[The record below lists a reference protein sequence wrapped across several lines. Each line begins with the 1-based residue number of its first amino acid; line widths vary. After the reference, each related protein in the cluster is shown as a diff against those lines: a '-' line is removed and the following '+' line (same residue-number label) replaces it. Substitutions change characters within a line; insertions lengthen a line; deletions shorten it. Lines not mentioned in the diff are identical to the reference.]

1 MAIDDEPTRKRRR
14 KKLMTGEAVEVGHF
28 HEGLQSWHLAVV
40 IECGEFFRVVEHANR
55 LSGDRISEP
64 EEVIPVSDAIEGT
77 FSTATE
83 SCRPRIRPVPPH
95 VSIGNSEIRY
105 GLCVDALV
113 DDAWWE
119 GVVFDHDEGFEERR
133 VLFPD
138 LGDQAILTIERLRLT
153 QDWDEAS
160 GHWKPRGQWLFLQ
173 LLQNFDCAGSLPVS
187 IRQIWCNL
195 RATHVFQ
202 DKIKSWAFGTKD
214 IWEKLLSELIEEVWS
229 AANTISV
236 SDVISKQLVTAG
248 MASVDVCTS
257 MEDVICPQGA
267 DLGLDDLT
275 NGTDNNCSSG
285 LNTPD
290 DRALISGAQSPCQLK
305 YASENSSQ
313 AVLVVDATE
322 VSGADGFLQ
331 SCDSTK
337 ASMKPRVCS
346 KALQDFIQVCRNK
359 FCPIDLKKKLYVLRQ
374 LARSHLMA
382 VGWKLIKDV
391 HGRKYYVSP
400 LGKRFG
406 SLVTACEAWKT
417 VEENSD
423 TTTDCTFVAENH
435 AAEVRGT
442 FSILTSMHSKAE
454 NIPSCSVANNWK
466 PLKLDASYCP
476 GLVEVYA
483 SKMRGGKSRLKSLAK
498 LDCKSLSE
506 KVKKHLVALGWTVE
520 FREDAILRFRFS
532 SPQGR
537 IYYSLIKACSD
548 LLHQKVDEECEYSDD
563 SEHDR
568 SGCSTKRL
576 HSIVDYR
583 VNCSGRSFNCAA
595 SGNKKVE
602 FRADEDIEPE
612 YLPEAITEYEG
623 FMDLQVQNGKRAILD
638 ANVKLLRLNAKRH
651 LLYMGWFFYLK
662 DKKTK
667 QELCY
672 RSPSGK
678 SFHSLIT
685 ACKAYLKENRNST
698 IKSLH
703 SVGNQKK
710 VKSELN
716 VEHIESEKND
726 KQWELCT
733 ISNAA
738 TSKGFHEPADF
749 LDKETV
755 RESTFSCNSSEFG
768 ERKFGRL
775 RFKRV
780 ANLKKKSMPLSPSH
794 GSTQTCLSGQEAD
807 CQKSKRRV
815 ASQSIKQD
823 EKTGESFSSRVRR
836 SSTSL
841 QQLVESSSQHSAK
854 TVLSWLIDNDILLPR
869 QKVYCMCEKDRQSRK
884 EGRINHSGIKCMCCK
899 TVFDLA
905 SFAAH
910 SDNRT
915 QRPSATIFLSD
926 GRSLLQCQMQMMHAS
941 KQKIFPHI
949 RLKGD
954 LTQHQSDTICSICQ
968 DGGALIL
975 CDHCP
980 SAFHVTCMGLED
992 VPEGKWFCPSCR
1004 CGICDHSEY
1013 NHDVEQFTKTTMF
1026 SCDQC
1031 EGEYHVGCLRG
1042 ERLQQLGSC
1051 PTGNW
1056 FCSKKCLKI
1065 FYHLCELIGKSNPT
1079 SAVGLSWTLL
1089 RWGSNDNSDLGRFA
1103 LEAMAEHHSKLCIAL
1118 DVLHECFVPMTE
1130 TRTQSDLV
1138 ADLLFNKESELK
1150 RLNFWGFYTMLLE
1163 KGDELVSVATFR
1175 VYGDKAAEMPLIGT
1189 RVLYRRK
1196 GMCRLLVNELEKLLC
1211 SLGVERLLLPAVPQ
1225 LLQTWTTSFGFTQ
1238 MTSSD
1243 RLELSK
1249 YSLLS
1254 FSGTTMC
1261 QKLLGAAKTVSG
1273 VPADRYL

>member
-1 MAIDDEPTRKRRR
+1 NFSP
-14 KKLMTGEAVEVGHF
+14 
-28 HEGLQSWHLAVV
+28 
-40 IECGEFFRVVEHANR
+40 R
-55 LSGDRISEP
+55 LHS
-64 EEVIPVSDAIEGT
+64 
-77 FSTATE
+77 
-83 SCRPRIRPVPPH
+83 
-95 VSIGNSEIRY
+95 
-105 GLCVDALV
+105 
-113 DDAWWE
+113 
-119 GVVFDHDEGFEERR
+119 
-133 VLFPD
+133 VL
-138 LGDQAILTIERLRLT
+138 
-153 QDWDEAS
+153 
-160 GHWKPRGQWLFLQ
+160 
-173 LLQNFDCAGSLPVS
+173 
-187 IRQIWCNL
+187 
-195 RATHVFQ
+195 
-202 DKIKSWAFGTKD
+202 
-214 IWEKLLSELIEEVWS
+214 LI
-229 AANTISV
+229 
-236 SDVISKQLVTAG
+236 
-248 MASVDVCTS
+248 C
-257 MEDVICPQGA
+257 
-267 DLGLDDLT
+267 
-275 NGTDNNCSSG
+275 
-285 LNTPD
+285 
-290 DRALISGAQSPCQLK
+290 
-305 YASENSSQ
+305 
-313 AVLVVDATE
+313 
-322 VSGADGFLQ
+322 
-331 SCDSTK
+331 
-337 ASMKPRVCS
+337 
-346 KALQDFIQVCRNK
+346 
-359 FCPIDLKKKLYVLRQ
+359 
-374 LARSHLMA
+374 
-382 VGWKLIKDV
+382 
-391 HGRKYYVSP
+391 
-400 LGKRFG
+400 
-406 SLVTACEAWKT
+406 
-417 VEENSD
+417 
-423 TTTDCTFVAENH
+423 
-435 AAEVRGT
+435 
-442 FSILTSMHSKAE
+442 
-454 NIPSCSVANNWK
+454 
-466 PLKLDASYCP
+466 
-476 GLVEVYA
+476 
-483 SKMRGGKSRLKSLAK
+483 GKSRLKSLGK

-548 LLHQKVDEECEYSDD
+548 LLHQKVDEEREYSDD

-568 SGCSTKRL
+568 SGCSNTKRL
-576 HSIVDYR
+576 HSI
-583 VNCSGRSFNCAA
+583 
-595 SGNKKVE
+595 VE

-638 ANVKLLRLNAKRH
+638 ANAKLLRLNAKRH
-651 LLYMGWFFYLK
+651 LLYMGWFCYLK

-672 RSPSGK
+672 RSPCGK

-698 IKSLH
+698 IKPLH

-710 VKSELN
+710 V
-716 VEHIESEKND
+716 
-726 KQWELCT
+726 
-733 ISNAA
+733 
-738 TSKGFHEPADF
+738 
-749 LDKETV
+749 
-755 RESTFSCNSSEFG
+755 
-768 ERKFGRL
+768 
-775 RFKRV
+775 
-780 ANLKKKSMPLSPSH
+780 
-794 GSTQTCLSGQEAD
+794 
-807 CQKSKRRV
+807 
-815 ASQSIKQD
+815 ASQSIKQG
-823 EKTGESFSSRVRR
+823 EKMGRSFSSHVRR
-836 SSTSL
+836 SSTTL

-869 QKVYCMCEKDRQSRK
+869 QKVYCMCEKDGQSKK
-884 EGRINHSGIKCMCCK
+884 EGWINRDGIKCMCCK

-905 SFAAH
+905 SFVAH

-941 KQKIFPHI
+941 KQKISPHI

-954 LTQHQSDTICSICQ
+954 LSQHQSDTICSICQ
-968 DGGALIL
+968 DGGRLIL

-980 SAFHVTCMGLED
+980 SAFHITCIGLED
-992 VPEGKWFCPSCR
+992 VPDGKWFCPSCR

-1056 FCSKKCLKI
+1056 FCSEKCLKT

-1079 SAVGLSWTLL
+1079 PVVGLSWTLL
-1089 RWGSNDNSDLGRFA
+1089 RWSSNDNSDLS

-1130 TRTQSDLV
+1130 PRTQSDLV

-1175 VYGDKAAEMPLIGT
+1175 VYGDKVAEMPLIGT

-1196 GMCRLLVNELEKLLC
+1196 GMCRLLVNELEKLLR

-1243 RLELSK
+1243 RLELLK
-1249 YSLLS
+1249 YPLLS

-1261 QKLLGAAKTVSG
+1261 QKLLGAAAKTVSG
-1273 VPADRYL
+1273 VPAGR

>member
-1 MAIDDEPTRKRRR
+1 MAIDDGEEPTSKRRR
-14 KKLMTGEAVEVGHF
+14 RNLMVGEAVEVGHF

-40 IECGEFFRVVEHANR
+40 IECGEFFRVVEHTNR
-55 LSGDRISEP
+55 SSGDRISEP
-64 EEVIPVSDAIEGT
+64 VEVIPVSDAIEGT

-95 VSIGNSEIRY
+95 VSIGSAEIRY

-119 GVVFDHDEGFEERR
+119 GVVFDHGQGFEERR

-138 LGDQAILTIERLRLT
+138 LGDQAIFTIERLRLT

-160 GHWKPRGQWLFLQ
+160 GHWNPRGQWLFLQ
-173 LLQNFDCAGSLPVS
+173 LLQNFDCAGSLPVP
-187 IRQIWCNL
+187 ITQIWCDL

-214 IWEKLLSELIEEVWS
+214 IWEKLVSELIEEEWS
-229 AANTISV
+229 VANSISV
-236 SDVISKQLVTAG
+236 NI
-248 MASVDVCTS
+248 CTS
-257 MEDVICPQGA
+257 MEDVICPEGA
-267 DLGLDDLT
+267 DHGLDDLA
-275 NGTDNNCSSG
+275 NGTDDNCSPG
-285 LNTPD
+285 LNTPH
-290 DRALISGAQSPCQLK
+290 DRALISGSQGPCQLK
-305 YASENSSQ
+305 YAGESSSQ
-313 AVLVVDATE
+313 AGLVVDSTE

-331 SCDSTK
+331 SCNSTK
-337 ASMKPRVCS
+337 ASMKPGVCS
-346 KALQDFIQVCRNK
+346 KALQDFIQVCRNE
-359 FCPIDLKKKLYVLRQ
+359 FCPIDLKKKLCVLRQ

-382 VGWKLIKDV
+382 VGWKFIEDV
-391 HGRKYYVSP
+391 QGRKYYVSP

-406 SLVTACEAWKT
+406 SLITACEAWKT

-423 TTTDCTFVAENH
+423 TTTDCTFVTENH

-442 FSILTSMHSKAE
+442 FSNLTSMHSKAE

-476 GLVEVYA
+476 EVVEAYA
-483 SKMRGGKSRLKSLAK
+483 SKMKGGKSRLKSLGE
-498 LDCKSLSE
+498 LDSKSLSE
-506 KVKKHLVALGWTVE
+506 KVKKHLAALGWTVE
-520 FREDAILRFRFS
+520 FREDTILRFRFS

-548 LLHQKVDEECEYSDD
+548 LQHQKVDEEHEYSDD

-568 SGCSTKRL
+568 SGCSNTKRL
-576 HSIVDYR
+576 HSIVDYHEK
-583 VNCSGRSFNCAA
+583 CSGRNFNCAA
-595 SGNKKVE
+595 SGKKKVE

-638 ANVKLLRLNAKRH
+638 ANAKLLRLNAKRH

-672 RSPSGK
+672 RSPCGK

-685 ACKAYLKENRNST
+685 ACKAYLKEDRNST
-698 IKSLH
+698 IKPLH
-703 SVGNQKK
+703 SVGHQKK
-710 VKSELN
+710 FKSELN
-716 VEHIESEKND
+716 IEHIESEKND
-726 KQWELCT
+726 KQLKLCT

-749 LDKETV
+749 LDEETV
-755 RESTFSCNSSEFG
+755 RESTFSFKSSEFG

-775 RFKRV
+775 RVKRV
-780 ANLKKKSMPLSPSH
+780 ANLKKKSMLLSPSH
-794 GSTQTCLSGQEAD
+794 GGTQTRPSGQEAD
-807 CQKSKRRV
+807 CQKSKGRV
-815 ASQSIKQD
+815 ASQSIKQG
-823 EKTGESFSSRVRR
+823 EKMGRSFSSHVRR
-836 SSTSL
+836 SSTTL

-869 QKVYCMCEKDRQSRK
+869 QKVYCMCEKDGQSKK
-884 EGRINHSGIKCMCCK
+884 EGRINRDGIKCMCCK

-905 SFAAH
+905 SFVAH

-941 KQKIFPHI
+941 KQKISPHI

-954 LTQHQSDTICSICQ
+954 LSQHQSDTICSICQ
-968 DGGALIL
+968 DGGRLIL

-980 SAFHVTCMGLED
+980 SAFHITCIGLED
-992 VPEGKWFCPSCR
+992 VPDGKWFCPSCR

-1056 FCSKKCLKI
+1056 FCSEKCLKT

-1079 SAVGLSWTLL
+1079 PVVGLSWTLL
-1089 RWGSNDNSDLGRFA
+1089 RWSSNDNSDLS

-1130 TRTQSDLV
+1130 PRTQSDLV

-1175 VYGDKAAEMPLIGT
+1175 VYGDKVAEMPLIGT
-1189 RVLYRRK
+1189 RVLHRRK
-1196 GMCRLLVNELEKLLC
+1196 GMCRLLVNELEKLLR

-1249 YSLLS
+1249 YPLLS

-1261 QKLLGAAKTVSG
+1261 QKLLGATAKTVSG
-1273 VPADRYL
+1273 VPAGR